1 MSRAARL
8 SPRTGCGAGRFPD
21 SQESFCPDF
30 PVGALIPAA
39 QVGTGRPDT
48 SATSLQSRAASE
60 GLDAGRPENP
70 HARWNLRSLSG
81 QDPFALAGRAVPGL
95 DGLRGLACL
104 MIFNVHFFA
113 QYSQQN
119 YFIAPE
125 GFLYEVLRAL
135 HSGSHGVDVFFVVS
149 GFLIYGSLTRK
160 RPGLAQFLLERY
172 KRLLPVVLVINIPAL
187 YWMNASWK
195 EVADNLLFLDF
206 FGSRLVTFVSWALV
220 YEMYFYLLCGVW
232 LIVLRRFTCPEDAK
246 RPPWLSWALLTG
258 LFIANCL
265 YFRVTPILSDWR
277 FAGFFVGIALAMLRA
292 DPRGRKLFAMI
303 PPGIWPL
310 GLGVLALGCWLWSRD
325 FVGTLS
331 ALSPAL
337 ALGYFFAFDL
347 CVALL
352 VASFVNARTAQSDA
366 KAPVSS
372 GDAALS
378 PASRT
383 ASGGFFAWGPLR
395 CLGAVSYSLFM
406 LHTQWGLPLA
416 NSLFGTPASPAGLT
430 LHYALSLGL
439 SFALAAFLYMHLERF
454 YFTRR

>member
-1 MSRAARL
+1 MSRAKSLRESSLTRADGDSDCLPDSREAYCPDCPIGTDRSGMSGASLQNRTAPGGVDAERPLSLQDRL
-8 SPRTGCGAGRFPD
+8 S
-21 SQESFCPDF
+21 
-30 PVGALIPAA
+30 
-39 QVGTGRPDT
+39 
-48 SATSLQSRAASE
+48 
-60 GLDAGRPENP
+60 
-70 HARWNLRSLSG
+70 LRSLFG

-113 QYSQQN
+113 QYSEQN
-119 YFIAPE
+119 YFTWPQ

-160 RPGLAQFLLERY
+160 RPGLAHFLLERY

-187 YWMNASWK
+187 YWMNATWK
-195 EVADNLLFLDF
+195 EVVDNVLFLDF

-220 YEMYFYLLCGVW
+220 YEMYFYLLCCIW
-232 LIVLRRFTCPEDAK
+232 LIVLRRFTLGPADGEQ
-246 RPPWLSWALLTG
+246 RPPWITWGLLVA

-265 YFRVTPILSDWR
+265 YYRVTPILSDWR
-277 FAGFFVGIALAMLRA
+277 FAGFFVGIGLAMLRA
-292 DPRGRKLFAMI
+292 DQRGRKLFAMI

-331 ALSPAL
+331 AMSPAL
-337 ALGYFFAFDL
+337 ALAYFFAFDL
-347 CVALL
+347 CVAVL
-352 VASFVNARTAQSDA
+352 VASFVNARPAVSGADGAAAHQPGSATA
-366 KAPVSS
+366 P
-372 GDAALS
+372 
-378 PASRT
+378 PT
-383 ASGGFFAWGPLR
+383 AGGLFAWGGLR
-395 CLGAVSYSLFM
+395 CLGAVSYSLFL

-416 NSLFGTPASPAGLT
+416 NSLFGAPASLAGLS
-430 LHYALSLGL
+430 LHYVLSLGL
-439 SFALAAFLYMHLERF
+439 SFALATFLYMHLERF

>member
-1 MSRAARL
+1 MQS
-8 SPRTGCGAGRFPD
+8 SWD
-21 SQESFCPDF
+21 
-30 PVGALIPAA
+30 
-39 QVGTGRPDT
+39 
-48 SATSLQSRAASE
+48 ATSPGCPK
-60 GLDAGRPENP
+60 GLSDG
-70 HARWNLRSLSG
+70 WNLRSLLG

-113 QYSQQN
+113 QYAQEN
-119 YFIAPE
+119 YFIAPQ
-125 GFLYEVLRAL
+125 GLLYQVLRAL

-160 RPGLAQFLLERY
+160 RPGLAHFLLERY

-220 YEMYFYLLCGVW
+220 YEMYFYLLCCVW
-232 LIVLRRFTCPEDAK
+232 LIVLRRFTLGPAGGEQ
-246 RPPWLSWALLTG
+246 RPPWISWGLLTG

-265 YFRVTPILSDWR
+265 YLRVTPILSDWR
-277 FAGFFVGIALAMLRA
+277 FAGFFVGIGLAMLRA
-292 DPRGRKLFAMI
+292 DQRGRKLFAMI
-303 PPGIWPL
+303 PPGVWPF

-331 ALSPAL
+331 AMSPAL
-337 ALGYFFAFDL
+337 ALAYFFAFDL
-347 CVALL
+347 CVAVL
-352 VASFVNARTAQSDA
+352 VASFVNARTVQPEGPTAS
-366 KAPVSS
+366 
-372 GDAALS
+372 S
-378 PASRT
+378 PADSDGAKSRPARTGINESAAHPPET
-383 ASGGFFAWGPLR
+383 ATDTAAGAAARASKPESGGFFAWGPLR
-395 CLGAVSYSLFM
+395 CLGAVSYSLFL

-416 NSLFGTPASPAGLT
+416 NSLFGEPVSLAGLS

-439 SFALAAFLYMHLERF
+439 SFALATFLYMHLERF